1 MQYHEKID
9 KNGTSVVNVKKANS
23 IIRSLGKESL
33 LANKILLTAL
43 LKVKLSDGED
53 LSPESEHYF
62 KSLQSKTGVDFSS
75 GLVAEMDNATLRTAM
90 NETSG
95 SYYTA
100 ISDIMDPASDKSLVR
115 QWGIVLDNPKAGLY
129 GFVSIITAA
138 VYDSSSGKLFV
149 KFSDEKAI
157 QAQIYNI
164 RNGYTSLNYRV
175 MMNFKNVYSYKLY
188 ELLLSSIGL
197 DDFKS
202 GAQSDTYAIKFGIS
216 ELKYR
221 FGVLDALSS
230 KEVRIAIAEAR
241 NADDYE
247 RIEKTISKE
256 KRKAANFYE
265 FEQRV
270 IKKAVCE
277 INELSDAESD
287 YTISYSFEFGSSKRT
302 PKTITFTVTRRH
314 RTCEQEI
321 DSGSVADTTTVEQPS
336 LSDVDRQ
343 LEIIDEMRG
352 FIKENLKSREL
363 LAIAKT
369 ANYDMERVRRAYD
382 IIEQSPTKINNF
394 VAYFKTAIRDN
405 YNEPVSKKGKKDN
418 SAWADIKSETNV
430 DLDELAN
437 NLVKKRMLRGDGL
450 LGKRSEDR

>member
-43 LKVKLSDGED
+43 LRVKLCDGED

-90 NETSG
+90 NEKSG

-115 QWGIVLDNPKAGLY
+115 QWGIVFDNPKAGLY

-164 RNGYTSLNYRV
+164 RNGYTSLNYKV

-202 GAQSDTYAIKFGIS
+202 GSQADTYTIKFGIS

-221 FGVLDALSS
+221 FS
-230 KEVRIAIAEAR
+230 
-241 NADDYE
+241 
-247 RIEKTISKE
+247 
-256 KRKAANFYE
+256 
-265 FEQRV
+265 
-270 IKKAVCE
+270 
-277 INELSDAESD
+277 
-287 YTISYSFEFGSSKRT
+287 
-302 PKTITFTVTRRH
+302 
-314 RTCEQEI
+314 
-321 DSGSVADTTTVEQPS
+321 
-336 LSDVDRQ
+336 
-343 LEIIDEMRG
+343 
-352 FIKENLKSREL
+352 NLL
-363 LAIAKT
+363 T
-369 ANYDMERVRRAYD
+369 
-382 IIEQSPTKINNF
+382 
-394 VAYFKTAIRDN
+394 
-405 YNEPVSKKGKKDN
+405 
-418 SAWADIKSETNV
+418 
-430 DLDELAN
+430 
-437 NLVKKRMLRGDGL
+437 
-450 LGKRSEDR
+450 

>member
-1 MQYHEKID
+1 MQYQEKID
-9 KNGTSVVNVKKANS
+9 KNGTSIVNVKKANS

-33 LANKILLTAL
+33 LANKIFLTAL
-43 LKVKLSDGED
+43 LKVKFSDGEN

-62 KSLQSKTGVDFSS
+62 KSLQSRTGVDFSS

-90 NETSG
+90 NEKSG

-100 ISDIMDPASDKSLVR
+100 ISDIMDPASEKSLVR

-138 VYDSSSGKLFV
+138 VYDSSSGKMFV

-202 GAQSDTYAIKFGIS
+202 GAQADTYRIKFGIS

-247 RIEKTISKE
+247 RIEKSISKE

-270 IKKAVCE
+270 IKKAISE

-287 YTISYSFEFGSSKRT
+287 YTISYSFEFGSNKRT
-302 PKTITFTVTRRH
+302 PKIIVFTATRRH
-314 RTCEQEI
+314 KTCEQEVNI
-321 DSGSVADTTTVEQPS
+321 GETNTTTVEQPS

-352 FIKENLKSREL
+352 FIKEPLKSREL

-369 ANYDMERVRRAYD
+369 ANYDMERIRRAYD

-394 VAYFKTAIRDN
+394 VAYFKSAIRDN
-405 YNEPVSKKGKKDN
+405 YNEPVSKNGKND
-418 SAWADIKSETNV
+418 SAWADIKSETNNV

-450 LGKRSEDR
+450 LGNRSENC